1 MGTAER
7 KPKILFVE
15 GSDDKH
21 VVYHLRRQ
29 KLPNLCFAIQEA
41 EGVDKL
47 LESVSLQVK
56 VRNRTAVGFLLDAN
70 DEPIMDAKGKPAG
83 RWRAVSDRL
92 CDAGIRAPRAPS
104 RGGTIMKGPPRV
116 GVWLMPDNR
125 STGELED
132 FVQKMIPEDDPA
144 WELAQQYIRDIP
156 EEARKFLP
164 KKQSRAELH
173 AWLATRENPGLMGAA
188 IGRGDLETGG
198 RLCTDFLRWLK
209 ALFA

>member
-1 MGTAER
+1 MDAAEQT
-7 KPKILFVE
+7 PKILFVE

-21 VVYHLRRQ
+21 VVRHLRHQ
-29 KLPNLCFAIQEA
+29 KFPKLSFAIQET
-41 EGVDKL
+41 EGVDNL
-47 LESVSLQVK
+47 LEIVSPQIK
-56 VRNRTAVGFLLDAN
+56 VRDRIAIGFLLDAN

-92 CDAGIRAPRAPS
+92 CEEGIRAPRAPR

-125 STGELED
+125 SAGELED
-132 FVQKMIPEDDPA
+132 FVQSMIPQDDPV
-144 WELAQQYIRDIP
+144 WNLARQYIGKIS
-156 EEARKFLP
+156 EEARKFPP

-173 AWLATRENPGLMGAA
+173 AWLATRENPGRMGSA
-188 IGRGDLETGG
+188 IGRGDLKTDGD
-198 RLCTDFLRWLK
+198 LCTAFLAWLE